1 MHDVEPKKDY
11 GSNLTYES
19 LGDFGPIQFVAQ
31 KLPNGTITFLNI
43 VVADHDPL
51 KIEIKDT
58 ATHRLLL
65 KIISILDRTP
75 SDNELIL
82 YGSLSREEII
92 ALLKLDE
99 TTAPVQQVYTNVN
112 RLRTNLKKGLPLISE
127 LQDSNALYHRI
138 MDQLTL
144 SAETGS
150 PAYNIV
156 WNLTFL
162 LEDLKRRMEGGQ
174 LEQQYDALGT
184 EKKSTPFRPVTE
196 YVNQLV
202 VDLSPGQLRNFYANT
217 RMLAGVGV
225 YFSGRSLLMAER
237 QFPLSGVDAQIFA
250 VAWCQTLA
258 SDQVT
263 TINFLSL
270 IQSALA
276 RLQQDPSA
284 NQAVKTLMDR
294 TDGNIVRLAIVRLVN
309 RVHTY
314 RKYWNSL

>member
-1 MHDVEPKKDY
+1 MHDLEQPRSKD
-11 GSNLTYES
+11 SNLSRES
-19 LGDFGPIQFVAQ
+19 LGAFGEVQFVAE
-31 KLPNGTITFLNI
+31 KHPDGTIAFLNI
-43 VVADHDPL
+43 VVAGHDPL
-51 KIEIKDT
+51 KVEIKDT

-65 KIISILDRTP
+65 KIISIVDRTS
-75 SDNELIL
+75 SDKELIL
-82 YGSLSREEII
+82 YGSFSREEII
-92 ALLKLDE
+92 ALLKLAE
-99 TTAPVQQVYTNVN
+99 TSDPDQQVYINVT
-112 RLRTNLKKGLPLISE
+112 RLRTMLKRGLPLISE
-127 LQDSNALYHRI
+127 LQESKDLLQKI
-138 MDQLTL
+138 MAQLTL
-144 SAETGS
+144 SAEPSSTT
-150 PAYNIV
+150 YTII

-162 LEDLKRRMEGGQ
+162 LEDHKRRIEGVQ
-174 LEQQYDALGT
+174 LEQYGALGT
-184 EKKSTPFRPVTE
+184 GKKTLFGPATE

-202 VDLSPGQLRNFYANT
+202 VDLSPDQLRNFHANT
-217 RMLAGVGV
+217 KMLAGVGV

-270 IQSALA
+270 IQSALD